1 MADVKVERTESLSR
15 DEAAAWLHALSTALA
30 KGGYVKLPLGGE
42 ASVGVNVPDQ
52 VHAEF
57 EIEVDGDRVVI
68 ELELSWSTTA
78 LTADEAWEEG

>member
-30 KGGYVKLPLGGE
+30 KGGDVKLPLGGA